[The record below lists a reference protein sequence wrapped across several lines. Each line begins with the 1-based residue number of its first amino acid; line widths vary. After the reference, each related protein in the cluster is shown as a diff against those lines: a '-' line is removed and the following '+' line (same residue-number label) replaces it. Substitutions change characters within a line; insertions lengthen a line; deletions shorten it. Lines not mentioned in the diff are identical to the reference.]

1 MVELEIAVREEF
13 VSCTP
18 AKNQRKTGC
27 GRPRATQE
35 KRTGLGERTI
45 SVLRGTEIKEGGT
58 EE

>member
-1 MVELEIAVREEF
+1 MVEIAVREVF

-27 GRPRATQE
+27 GRPRAMQE
-35 KRTGLGERTI
+35 KRTGLGERTVV
-45 SVLRGTEIKEGGT
+45 VLRGTEMKEGGT